1 VIADGSGRAV
11 AFSLAPGQAHELP
24 QAVGLLARLPGVP
37 RWVVADRGYTSH
49 AFREHIWNLGSR
61 PVIPPQRHEA
71 PVACPAWIYHNRNRV
86 ERLWAR
92 LKEWRA
98 VATRYE
104 KTARSF
110 MGVLCLAAALDWL
123 RD

>member
-1 VIADGSGRAV
+1 VIADASGRAV
-11 AFSLAPGQAHELP
+11 AFLAPGQAHELP
-24 QAVGLLARLPGVP
+24 QAVGLLAHLPGVP

-71 PVACPAWIYHNRNRV
+71 PVACPAWIYNNRNRV

-98 VATRYE
+98 MATRYE
-104 KTARSF
+104 KCACSF
-110 MGVLCLAAALDWL
+110 MGVLCLAASLDWL
-123 RD
+123 RN